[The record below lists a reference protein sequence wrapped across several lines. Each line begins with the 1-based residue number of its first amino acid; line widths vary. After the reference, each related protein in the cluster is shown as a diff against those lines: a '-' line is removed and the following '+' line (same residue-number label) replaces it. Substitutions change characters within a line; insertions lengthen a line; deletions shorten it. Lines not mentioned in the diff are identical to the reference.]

1 MAIMIL
7 GQPLLYNDYNETNR
21 NDIIQWV
28 RRKIMSFRFFGDL
41 FDLNGDGKLDWM
53 EQAMDEQVFYM
64 MMEEQKKE

>member
-1 MAIMIL
+1 
-7 GQPLLYNDYNETNR
+7 
-21 NDIIQWV
+21 
-28 RRKIMSFRFFGDL
+28 MSFRFFGDL